1 MITGELLEDLNRI
14 YSGLAGA
21 AGKGKIEHYLRDIGR
36 DRILAF
42 EPHVFTASAE
52 DSFFSVGSRGFMYR
66 RVTPDLSVS
75 TFVTHSGRVPASGF
89 DYYLFNLY
97 IPQEMW
103 FRILD
108 YTEEEQLA
116 HILKWGRHDR

>member
-1 MITGELLEDLNRI
+1 MITGLLLEDLVRI
-14 YSGLAGA
+14 HSGLARA
-21 AGKGKIEHYLRDIGR
+21 AGRGRIEHYLRDIGR

-42 EPHVFTASAE
+42 ETHVFTASAE
-52 DSFFSVGSRGFMYR
+52 DSFFSAGSRGFVYR
-66 RVTPDLSVS
+66 RETPNLSVS
-75 TFVTHSGRVPASGF
+75 TFVTHSGLGPADPA

-108 YTEEEQLA
+108 YTEEERLA
-116 HILKWGRHDR
+116 HLLKWGKQ